1 MILFNVL
8 VGLRGGLHSS
18 DSTTQLL
25 RRRVSVFPYILD
37 FKTLNGKKGCNSTKW
52 GRDLGFF

>member
-8 VGLRGGLHSS
+8 VVVGLRCGLHSS

-25 RRRVSVFPYILD
+25 RRRVSVFPSILD
-37 FKTLNGKKGCNSTKW
+37 FKTLMVRKDVIQLSG
-52 GRDLGFF
+52 LGI

>member
-37 FKTLNGKKGCNSTKW
+37 FKTLMVRKDVIQLSG
-52 GRDLGFF
+52 LGI